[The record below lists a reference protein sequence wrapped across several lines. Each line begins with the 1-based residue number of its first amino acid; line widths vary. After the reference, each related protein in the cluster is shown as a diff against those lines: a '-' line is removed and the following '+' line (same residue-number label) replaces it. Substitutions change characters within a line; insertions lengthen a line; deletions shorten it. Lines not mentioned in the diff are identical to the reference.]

1 MSVKYRDQLIYE
13 LASNIIEE
21 FNTLI
26 DITSMLEVITE
37 FNKSLK
43 NKYKLVPTSLYKNES
58 FAKYNAHYSE
68 LIELLHIEES
78 KQSQWIFD
86 KDPNLCDKLKKNI
99 KLLTKLIK
107 NDVEE
112 GTGHHSVIKHKGEY
126 YAIYHART
134 YGEKYRTA
142 RVCKLIVKD
151 GLITAER

>member
-26 DITSMLEVITE
+26 DIVSMLEVITE

-68 LIELLHIEES
+68 LIELLHIEETT
-78 KQSQWIFD
+78 QTQWIFD
-86 KDPNLCDKLKKNI
+86 NDLDLCDKLKKNI

-107 NDVEE
+107 NDIEDVLTITE
-112 GTGHHSVIKHKGEY
+112 IKAIVDDPTRNVVKNIKTEY
-126 YAIYHART
+126 DFDSDIEDDFY
-134 YGEKYRTA
+134 
-142 RVCKLIVKD
+142 V
-151 GLITAER
+151 

>member
-58 FAKYNAHYSE
+58 FAKYNAHYSD
-68 LIELLHIEES
+68 LIELLHIDEA

-86 KDPNLCDKLKKNI
+86 NDLDLCDKLKKNI

-107 NDVEE
+107 GEIEDVLTITE
-112 GTGHHSVIKHKGEY
+112 IKAIVEDPTRVVVKNIKTEY
-126 YAIYHART
+126 DFDSDIEDDFY
-134 YGEKYRTA
+134 
-142 RVCKLIVKD
+142 V
-151 GLITAER
+151 

>member
-26 DITSMLEVITE
+26 DIVSMLEVITE

-58 FAKYNAHYSE
+58 FAKYNVHYSE
-68 LIELLHIEES
+68 LIELLHVDES
-78 KQSQWIFD
+78 KQTQWIFD
-86 KDPNLCDKLKKNI
+86 NDLNLCDKLKKNI

-107 NDVEE
+107 NEIEEVLTITEIKVIVEDPTRNVVKNIKTEYDFDSDVEDDFY
-112 GTGHHSVIKHKGEY
+112 V
-126 YAIYHART
+126 
-134 YGEKYRTA
+134 
-142 RVCKLIVKD
+142 
-151 GLITAER
+151 

>member
-21 FNTLI
+21 FETLI
-26 DITSMLEVITE
+26 DIISMLEVITE

-58 FAKYNAHYSE
+58 FAKYNVHYSE
-68 LIELLHIEES
+68 LIELLHIDES

-86 KDPNLCDKLKKNI
+86 NDLDLCDKLKKNI

-112 GTGHHSVIKHKGEY
+112 VLTITEIKAIVDDPTRVVVKNIKTEY
-126 YAIYHART
+126 DFDSDIEDDFY
-134 YGEKYRTA
+134 
-142 RVCKLIVKD
+142 V
-151 GLITAER
+151 

>member
-58 FAKYNAHYSE
+58 FAKYNVHYSE
-68 LIELLHIEES
+68 LIELLHIDEA

-86 KDPNLCDKLKKNI
+86 NDLDLCDKLKKNI

-107 NDVEE
+107 GEIEDVLTITEIKAIVEDPTRVVVKNIKTEYDFDSDIENDFYV
-112 GTGHHSVIKHKGEY
+112 
-126 YAIYHART
+126 
-134 YGEKYRTA
+134 
-142 RVCKLIVKD
+142 
-151 GLITAER
+151 

>member
-21 FNTLI
+21 FNMLI

-68 LIELLHIEES
+68 LIELLHIDES

-86 KDPNLCDKLKKNI
+86 NDLVLCDKLKKNI

-107 NDVEE
+107 DNVEE
-112 GTGHHSVIKHKGEY
+112 VLTITEIKTIVEDSTRNVVKNIKTEY
-126 YAIYHART
+126 DFDSDIEDDFY
-134 YGEKYRTA
+134 
-142 RVCKLIVKD
+142 V
-151 GLITAER
+151 

>member
-1 MSVKYRDQLIYE
+1 MNVKYRDQLIYE

-26 DITSMLEVITE
+26 DIASMLEVITE

-58 FAKYNAHYSE
+58 FAKYNVHYSE
-68 LIELLHIEES
+68 LIELLHTEES

-86 KDPNLCDKLKKNI
+86 NDLDLCDKLKKNI

-107 NDVEE
+107 NDVEDVLTITE
-112 GTGHHSVIKHKGEY
+112 IKAIVDDPTQNVIKNIKTDYDFDSDVEDDFY
-126 YAIYHART
+126 
-134 YGEKYRTA
+134 
-142 RVCKLIVKD
+142 V
-151 GLITAER
+151 